1 MHLWTNKHYN
11 SRYLSFS
18 CVVTG
23 LTLFSVLF
31 FLWSCAAK
39 PSPTQSRPNIL
50 LLNKWSSDY
59 PVSQLARLPAGQ
71 RESQV
76 GYIDDMETFIFIWRA
91 FMPNQILPAIDFSKD
106 LIVFTRNVKFYN
118 QQSILTVR
126 LEDNTAVIIVMETM
140 SARPIEDLVS
150 MSMAVIP
157 RTGIESIRSGTE
169 IIKVRN

>member
-1 MHLWTNKHYN
+1 MQLWTNKHYN
-11 SRYLSFS
+11 SSYLSFS
-18 CVVTG
+18 CAVTG

-39 PSPTQSRPNIL
+39 PSPTQTRPNIL
-50 LLNKWSSDY
+50 LLNKWSGDY

-71 RESQV
+71 CESQV
-76 GYIDDMETFIFIWRA
+76 GYIEDVDTFIFIWRA